1 MPLVDAENRIDQR
14 LHLGGSLA
22 EVEEEIIDPA
32 PLSQEHRAALW
43 LYASATF
50 PGHLAEAMAETAKR
64 PSPPFGW
71 ISTILRS
78 TGSGTVSR
86 MRRKSPLSRGKVPHG
101 GA

>member
-32 PLSQEHRAALW
+32 PLSEEHRAALW

-64 PSPPFGW
+64 PSPRLGG
-71 ISTILRS
+71 ISTALRS
-78 TGSGTVSR
+78 AGSATASRIRGTAQR
-86 MRRKSPLSRGKVPHG
+86 LRGEVPHG